1 MRYSDLHIHTA
12 FSDGVHTIEEMVRAA
27 AEKGLLSI
35 GISDHSYTD
44 FDLRYCI
51 REERLAEYH
60 AEIRRLKAL
69 YKDRI
74 EVYAGLEYDGYT
86 ELKDRHLYD
95 YLIGDCH
102 YVKTWDGY
110 HSVDHARD
118 EQWAAI
124 ETYFGGDPI
133 AYSRAYFETYVE
145 RTRLHRPDV
154 LGHFDLS
161 AKFGFVNEDD
171 PAYRNMALDAL
182 LACLEVTPI
191 VELNTGAIARNVR
204 KAPYPAAFLLRE
216 IRKHGG
222 KITLCSDAHRA
233 ENLAFWFDRALE
245 LLQETGF
252 RSVAV
257 LRHGTFEEIGIEL

>member
-1 MRYSDLHIHTA
+1 MRYSDLHTHTVH
-12 FSDGVHTIEEMVRAA
+12 SDGIHTIEEMVRAA
-27 AEKGLLSI
+27 AERGFVSI

-51 REERLAEYH
+51 RQERLAEYH
-60 AEIRRLKAL
+60 AEIRRVREL
-69 YKDRI
+69 YAGRI
-74 EVYAGLEYDGYT
+74 EVYTGLEYDGYT
-86 ELKDRHLYD
+86 ELQDRNHYD

-110 HSVDHARD
+110 HSVDHAKD

-124 ETYFGGDPI
+124 EAYFGGDPI

-161 AKFGFVNEDD
+161 SKFGFVDEDD
-171 PAYRNMALDAL
+171 PAYRTMSAEAL

-191 VELNTGAIARNVR
+191 VELNTGAIARGL
-204 KAPYPAAFLLRE
+204 KSAPYPNRELLRE
-216 IRKHGG
+216 ILHHGG
-222 KITLCSDAHRA
+222 RMTLCSDAHRM
-233 ENLAFWFDRALE
+233 ENLGFWFNEAAE
-245 LLQETGF
+245 LLREIGF

-257 LRHGTFEEIGIEL
+257 LRNGRFEDEGID